1 VTSYCSLFVDAG
13 YLMAAASTRVT
24 GTSLRG
30 ATDMDVAGL
39 LADLSAQVQAD
50 SGLPLLRIHWYD
62 AGTRTGAPSLGQRDI
77 AKLPRVKLR
86 LGRCGYNGEQKGV
99 DLKLALDLIAQSRNG
114 VAEVVYLVSG
124 DDDLSEAVE
133 AAQDLGVQ
141 VVALVV
147 ADEAQCAIAVS
158 QHLQM
163 TVDRMEFI
171 HSPSIDRRV
180 RRAVAGIDLV
190 TVPAPLTLVPGT
202 ATDPARGPERPTP
215 LLVSQTRPLVP
226 VRPLPVRSVPAY
238 VTTSGA
244 GGYFP
249 GSANSAADAEAAV
262 EDAISFVV
270 ERVVLNLLRSASAE
284 SRDELLKGRP
294 VIPPEVDRTLLT
306 DLSNKLGIYDLPQE
320 ARFALRDTF
329 WSAVSRQ

>member
-13 YLMAAASTRVT
+13 YLIAAASTRIT

-30 ATDMDVAGL
+30 ATDMDVPGL
-39 LADLSAQVQAD
+39 LADLTAQVQAD

-62 AGTRTGAPSLGQRDI
+62 AGTRTGAPSPGQRDI

-86 LGRCGYNGEQKGV
+86 LGRSGYNGEQKGV

-147 ADEAQCAIAVS
+147 ADEAESAIAVS

-171 HSPSIDRRV
+171 DSPSIDRRV
-180 RRAVAGIDLV
+180 RRAAAGIDLV
-190 TVPAPLTLVPGT
+190 AAPTPLTLVPDIGAGT
-202 ATDPARGPERPTP
+202 ARAPERPTP
-215 LLVSQTRPLVP
+215 LLVSQTRPLAP
-226 VRPLPVRSVPAY
+226 VRPLPPIRPVPTY
-238 VTTSGA
+238 VTTTGST
-244 GGYFP
+244 GYFP
-249 GSANSAADAEAAV
+249 GTVTESVVDE
-262 EDAISFVV
+262 AISFVV
-270 ERVVLNLLRSASAE
+270 EKVVLNLLRGASAQ

-306 DLSNKLGIYDLPQE
+306 DLSNKLGIYDLPQD
-320 ARFALRDTF
+320 ARFALRDAF

>member
-1 VTSYCSLFVDAG
+1 MTSYCSLFVDAG

-50 SGLPLLRIHWYD
+50 SGMPLLRIHWYD

-99 DLKLALDLIAQSRNG
+99 DLKLALDLIAHSRNG

-147 ADEAQCAIAVS
+147 ADEAQSAIAVS

-180 RRAVAGIDLV
+180 RRAIAGIDLV
-190 TVPAPLTLVPGT
+190 AVPAPLTLLPGIESD
-202 ATDPARGPERPTP
+202 AARGPERPTP
-215 LLVSQTRPLVP
+215 LLVSQIRPLAP
-226 VRPLPVRSVPAY
+226 VRQVAVRPVPAY
-238 VTTSGA
+238 VTTSGV
-244 GGYFP
+244 GGWFG
-249 GSANSAADAEAAV
+249 GSVGAAAV
-262 EDAISFVV
+262 EEAISFVV
-270 ERVVLNLLRSASAE
+270 EKVVLNLLRGASAE

-306 DLSNKLGIYDLPQE
+306 DLSNKLGVYDLPQE
-320 ARFALRDTF
+320 ARFALRDAF
-329 WSAVSRQ
+329 WSAASRQ

>member
-1 VTSYCSLFVDAG
+1 MTSYCSLFVDAG

-30 ATDMDVAGL
+30 ATDMDVPGL
-39 LADLSAQVQAD
+39 LAELTAQVQAD

-62 AGTRTGAPSLGQRDI
+62 AGTRTGAPSPIQRDI

-86 LGRCGYNGEQKGV
+86 LGRSGYNGEQKGV
-99 DLKLALDLIAQSRNG
+99 DLKLALDLIAQSRNS

-141 VVALVV
+141 VIALVV
-147 ADEAQCAIAVS
+147 ADEAASAIAVS

-171 HSPSIDRRV
+171 ESAAIDRRV
-180 RRAVAGIDLV
+180 RRCSSTSFDLAP
-190 TVPAPLTLVPGT
+190 PALALVPDLGGET
-202 ATDPARGPERPTP
+202 EAGRTSDRPTP
-215 LLVSQTRPLVP
+215 LLVSQTRPQVVSP
-226 VRPLPVRSVPAY
+226 VRPTPPVRAVPAY
-238 VTTSGA
+238 VTTST
-244 GGYFP
+244 GYFP
-249 GSANSAADAEAAV
+249 NSMTDAV
-262 EDAISFVV
+262 VDDAISFVV
-270 ERVVLNLLRSASAE
+270 EKVVQNLFLGASDE
-284 SRDELLKGRP
+284 SRAELVKGRP
-294 VIPPEVDRTLLT
+294 FIPPEIDRTLLT

-320 ARFALRDTF
+320 PRFALRDAF
-329 WSAVSRQ
+329 WSAVTKQ